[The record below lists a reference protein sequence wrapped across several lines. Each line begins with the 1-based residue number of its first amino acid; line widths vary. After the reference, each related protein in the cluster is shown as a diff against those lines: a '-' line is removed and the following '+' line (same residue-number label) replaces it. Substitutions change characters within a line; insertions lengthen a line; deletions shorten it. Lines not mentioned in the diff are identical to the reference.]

1 MRAARASV
9 RSTPLPDL
17 RPDELQAL
25 QRGDVRA
32 LEAVFHRFGDRVHR
46 TCRFLLG
53 QPADADDAA
62 QEVFL
67 RVLDKAHTFA
77 GGAQFSTWL
86 YRLTVN
92 HCLNVRRRPR
102 LVTGAEAD
110 AQPCPSRSPCEAAA
124 DAEAKTQLDALL
136 ARLSPDARAVL
147 VLREIEELD
156 YAAIAQV
163 LGIPVGTVM
172 SRLSRARAKL
182 LGLGETTIATSLRRS
197 S

>member
-1 MRAARASV
+1 MRERRASV

-17 RPDELQAL
+17 QPDDLRAL

-32 LEAVFHRFGDRVHR
+32 LETVFHHFGDRVHR
-46 TCRFLLG
+46 TCRWLLG

-67 RVLDKAHTFA
+67 RVLDKAHTFG

-92 HCLNVRRRPR
+92 HCLNMRRRPR
-102 LVTGAEAD
+102 LVTGVDVEAH
-110 AQPCPSRSPCEAAA
+110 PCRSRSPNELAA
-124 DAEAKTQLDALL
+124 DAEARTQLDALL

-156 YAAIAQV
+156 YAAIAAV
-163 LGIPVGTVM
+163 LGIPIGTVM
-172 SRLSRARAKL
+172 SRLSRARERL
-182 LGLGETTIATSLRRS
+182 LELSETSLAMSLRRS